1 MQSST
6 AMAEA
11 AVKKKN
17 ETLSTNKLDLIW
29 LKKKKN

>member
-1 MQSST
+1 MSDEMQSST

-17 ETLSTNKLDLIW
+17 ETLSTNKLDLI
-29 LKKKKN
+29 